1 MPATTSLSRARRLRY
16 NSGMTTWLQK
26 IITLPP
32 RPRGLHVITHEVVAQ
47 LPQLHRLR
55 VGVCHLFLQHTSASL
70 ALNERVEP
78 EVRADLETF
87 LNRVAPENAP
97 YTHAYEGPDDMP
109 SHIKALLI
117 GASVTIPVTDG
128 KLNLGTWQ
136 GVYLCEHRNHGGRRT
151 LIVTAWGEE

>member
-1 MPATTSLSRARRLRY
+1 
-16 NSGMTTWLQK
+16 MTTWIQK
-26 IITLPP
+26 SIELAPK
-32 RPRGLHVITHEVVAQ
+32 PRGLHVITQEVSAH
-47 LPQLHRLR
+47 LLELHRLR

-87 LNRVAPENAP
+87 LNRLAPEDAP

-117 GASVTIPVTDG
+117 GASVTIPVTAG

-136 GVYLCEHRNHGGRRT
+136 GVYLCEHRNNGGRRT
-151 LIVTAWGEE
+151 LVATAWGEE